1 MNAQP
6 FHVTSPCIVI
16 DSDKRYPLFSAKN
29 CTGAS
34 SGRDIAQPGARFGGP
49 KKDNGCDKGG
59 PKTSKPVPTVA
70 IPEAPAS
77 WKR

>member
-1 MNAQP
+1 MILINDILYFQP
-6 FHVTSPCIVI
+6 KIARVTS
-16 DSDKRYPLFSAKN
+16 
-29 CTGAS
+29 GAS
-34 SGRDIAQPGARFGGP
+34 SGRDIAQPGGP
-49 KKDNGCDKGG
+49 KKDIGGDKGG